1 MMDQIR
7 ILTSHK
13 RNNMMKLFTQN
24 VYASMML
31 LLLGASASFGYQ
43 PSSPRTKVPAKSSP
57 TDNTRRSTLL
67 AFPAFAMIAGQA
79 FFPSPSRALDFDS
92 FMANELA
99 NDNKKVETKMSEDEA
114 LCRFGSPSKKT
125 GEACLRAGRTTK
137 RPTGVDAF
145 GNVDREFKT
154 ILKWFSLAVAIA
166 LSIINHSNNPF
177 SLFFGMFDVS
187 SPKAVIL
194 SNAHQIMWTIQ
205 KTKGC

>member
-1 MMDQIR
+1 
-7 ILTSHK
+7 
-13 RNNMMKLFTQN
+13 MKLFTQN
-24 VYASMML
+24 VYASMIL
-31 LLLGASASFGYQ
+31 VLLGASASFGYQ
-43 PSSPRTKVPAKSSP
+43 PSLPRTKLPTTFSS

-79 FFPSPSRALDFDS
+79 LFPSPSRALDFDS

-125 GEACLRAGRTTK
+125 GEACLRAGLTTK

-145 GNVDREFKT
+145 GNVDREFSAIKQ
-154 ILKWFSLAVAIA
+154 FSLEITIA
-166 LSIINHSNNPF
+166 MSILNHSNNPF

-187 SPKAVIL
+187 SPKAVSL
-194 SNAHQIMWTIQ
+194 SNAHQTMWTIQ